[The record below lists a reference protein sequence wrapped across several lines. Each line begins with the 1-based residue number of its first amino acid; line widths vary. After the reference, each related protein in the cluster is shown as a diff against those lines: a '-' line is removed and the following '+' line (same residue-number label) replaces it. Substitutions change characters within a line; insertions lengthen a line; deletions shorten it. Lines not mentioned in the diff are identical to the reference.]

1 MADPTVPPM
10 LRSQQRDFVQRF
22 LAADAPR
29 HQLLLAPTGL
39 GKTTAATTIIAS
51 ILQTSP
57 ARVLIVTR
65 SGLVGEQLA
74 QARPPQSVLV
84 QLTKAWLRERDPESS
99 GTPGG
104 WPASM
109 VGVINA
115 DTLADRWVTKE
126 LLTSDWDLVVVD
138 SADTLSPR
146 AEGVLRQLIGEG
158 AVRRLLAL
166 GLGGRP
172 DRNRPLGS
180 LHGLHVTDWEIA
192 PVDDPSTIV
201 FVHRFRPVFF
211 ERSAEER
218 RLLHQV
224 HGMLDR
230 LGPATR
236 QWNLTTLR
244 RRRRPAP
251 MRCRPVPCGRLS
263 GSAPWRNAL
272 AHGSTGEDATP
283 RPGRARELQEVDVI
297 PEELQALADAV
308 DALSVDARYTAFINL
323 VDAESPRFSQASIV
337 VFCAQPSTVEYLA
350 NGLALRERPTT
361 RVRAQRPALGD
372 LRSAVRAPGA
382 VIVVEDEAVIGLDL
396 HRVGQAINY
405 DLVPDGER
413 MRARWSRLGR
423 TDPHRR
429 RPDIWTMIDTAT
441 EDGPE
446 GRALALMPYLA
457 GANH

>member
-1 MADPTVPPM
+1 M
-10 LRSQQRDFVQRF
+10 LRPQQRDFVQRF
-22 LAADAPR
+22 LAADSPR

-39 GKTTAATTIIAS
+39 GKTTVAMAIIAS
-51 ILQTSP
+51 VLQTLP

-65 SGLVGEQLA
+65 SSLVGEQLA
-74 QARPPQSVLV
+74 QARPPQSIMV
-84 QLTKAWLRERDPESS
+84 QLTKAWLRERDTESS

-109 VGVINA
+109 VGMINS

-138 SADTLSPR
+138 RADTLSPR
-146 AEGVLRQLIGEG
+146 AEGALQQLMGEG
-158 AVRRLLAL
+158 VVRRLLAL

-180 LHGLHVTDWEIA
+180 LHGLHVTDWGIA
-192 PVDDPSTIV
+192 PADDPSTIA
-201 FVHRFRPVFF
+201 FAHRFRPVFF

-224 HGMLDR
+224 HGVLDR
-230 LGPATR
+230 LGPAIR
-236 QWNLTTLR
+236 RWKLDDLEEAASSSPYALQASALR
-244 RRRRPAP
+244 ALE
-251 MRCRPVPCGRLS
+251 RLR
-263 GSAPWRNAL
+263 PWRNAL

-283 RPGRARELQEVDVI
+283 RPSRARELRELNVTL
-297 PEELQALADAV
+297 EELQALADAV
-308 DALSVDARYTAFINL
+308 DQLSVDARYTAFINL
-323 VDAESPRFSQASIV
+323 MDAESPRFSQASIV
-337 VFCAQPSTVEYLA
+337 VFCAQPSTAEYLA

-361 RVRAQRPALGD
+361 RVRAQRPALAD
-372 LRSAVRAPGA
+372 LRSAVRTPGA

-396 HRVGQAINY
+396 HGAGQAINY
-405 DLVPDGER
+405 DLVPDVER

-429 RPDIWTMIDTAT
+429 RPEIWTMIDATT

-446 GRALALMPYLA
+446 RRALALMPYLA